1 MAKSDSVMR
10 GGSVVVGKRKEN
22 FLKMEKIGERYGVT
36 TREELPGNVYV
47 NTIPT
52 ISQKSLIKYVLF
64 IYL

>member
-36 TREELPGNVYV
+36 TREKLPSNVYV

-52 ISQKSLIKYVLF
+52 VSQLS
-64 IYL
+64 

>member
-10 GGSVVVGKRKEN
+10 GGSIVVGKRKEI

-36 TREELPGNVYV
+36 AKEKLPSNVYV

-52 ISQKSLIKYVLF
+52 ISQ
-64 IYL
+64 